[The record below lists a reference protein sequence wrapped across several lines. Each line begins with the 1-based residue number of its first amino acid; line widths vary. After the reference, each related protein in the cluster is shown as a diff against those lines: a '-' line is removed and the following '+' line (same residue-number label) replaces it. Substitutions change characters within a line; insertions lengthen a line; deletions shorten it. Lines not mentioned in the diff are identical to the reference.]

1 MMTFFSNSIDTN
13 HIYDNFIK
21 LFDNSGINLLYNLN
35 YYKNITN
42 IQIKMFFDFIGKDI
56 NTMLV
61 LKIILIIIICSIIF
75 NIAYKLINYIL
86 NMLSFIKN
94 IITFIFKSIFK
105 IFNIFNF
112 AKKNINS
119 NEFIEIKYYDINNL
133 KKIKIINDSVIIK
146 KIQNNSTEII
156 NEYIIIDTH
165 IINNIINEN
174 LIYYSV
180 KIKHISH
187 EHKKL
192 N

>member
-1 MMTFFSNSIDTN
+1 MDFYFNSFTLN
-13 HIYDNFIK
+13 KIYDYCIK
-21 LFDNSGINLLYNLN
+21 NFDNNEINLLYNFN
-35 YYKNITN
+35 SYKNIISN
-42 IQIKMFFDFIGKDI
+42 KIKMFFNFENNI
-56 NTMLV
+56 NIISV
-61 LKIILIIIICSIIF
+61 LKIIFIIIICSIIF
-75 NIAYKLINYIL
+75 NIAYKIINYVL

-133 KKIKIINDSVIIK
+133 KKIKIINDNTIMK

-165 IINNIINEN
+165 IINNIINDN

-192 N
+192 K